1 MTSRMIHHHQHTSIP
16 VSTSPAPQ
24 PTTYIYPTHPVWQA
38 AFIVL
43 GGAVLS
49 AIFLLT
55 SPLLPVIVPNPAQT
69 TDVAYLILIGLM
81 FSVGVLLLYG
91 LDVVLTYVIA
101 VWLLDADG
109 NIKHLAYRSAM
120 PGMLIFAG
128 SIGMLC
134 IRMNEHAGNMWNGM
148 GFVLLIL
155 PLLLVGQYVIAV
167 REALHISPWQAN
179 IIGFT
184 KVVLTIMLVLIV
196 MWMLVG
202 RI

>member
-1 MTSRMIHHHQHTSIP
+1 MTSRIVHPHQPHTPIS
-16 VSTSPAPQ
+16 VSTSPAQQ
-24 PTTYIYPTHPVWQA
+24 PTTYTYPTHPAWRA

-55 SPLLPVIVPNPAQT
+55 SPLLPIIVPNPAQT
-69 TDVAYLILIGLM
+69 ADVAYWMLIGLI
-81 FSVGVLLLYG
+81 FSAVVVLLYG

-120 PGMLIFAG
+120 PAMLIFVG

-134 IRMNEHAGNMWNGM
+134 IRMNEQAGNMWNGM
-148 GFVLLIL
+148 GFVLFIL

-167 REALHISPWQAN
+167 REALHISQWQAS

-184 KVVLTIMLVLIV
+184 KVVLTIVLVLII
-196 MWMLVG
+196 MWMLAA
-202 RI
+202 